1 MAARLRIADTGDRPL
16 RILAIGAHADDIE
29 IGCGGTLLCLA
40 RARALDV
47 TWVVIGAAD
56 PERAAEATQSAGAF
70 LEAASSTKLV
80 LGDFRDAYMPS
91 AGSPLKDF
99 VQDLSATCEPDLIF
113 THQRDDLHQDHRLV
127 CELTWN
133 AFRDHTI
140 LEYEIPKWDGDM
152 GAPGVFSPLCAD
164 AARRK
169 VELLMEHFGTQRS
182 KDWFSPDVFHGLM
195 RLRAMECRAPE
206 GAAEAFYGR
215 KLALELS

>member
-1 MAARLRIADTGDRPL
+1 
-16 RILAIGAHADDIE
+16 
-29 IGCGGTLLCLA
+29 
-40 RARALDV
+40 
-47 TWVVIGAAD
+47 
-56 PERAAEATQSAGAF
+56 
-70 LEAASSTKLV
+70 
-80 LGDFRDAYMPS
+80 
-91 AGSPLKDF
+91 
-99 VQDLSATCEPDLIF
+99 
-113 THQRDDLHQDHRLV
+113 
-127 CELTWN
+127 
-133 AFRDHTI
+133 
-140 LEYEIPKWDGDM
+140 M